1 MSRTNKEAHR
11 GSFEKNSVS
20 SCFHLRSALVG
31 SVVKDS
37 EERAHAEYEPSRRGR
52 RRRAAEEG

>member
-31 SVVKDS
+31 SVVKHS
-37 EERAHAEYEPSRRGR
+37 EERAHSKNEPSRCGR
-52 RRRAAEEG
+52 RRRAAGEG